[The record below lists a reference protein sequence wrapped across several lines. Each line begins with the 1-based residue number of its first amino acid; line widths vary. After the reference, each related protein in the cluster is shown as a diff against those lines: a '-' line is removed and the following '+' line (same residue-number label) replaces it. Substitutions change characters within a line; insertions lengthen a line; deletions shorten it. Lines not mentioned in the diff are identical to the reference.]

1 MVSAGP
7 KSPEGEERPA
17 EPREPGW
24 WVLPGV
30 GAVNAGTSGLRP
42 GPPPAVRRYFRPDP
56 LGVSAEREVP
66 PCGGRGMGGSQYAD
80 DVTIRAG
87 GDVLLLVVR

>member
-24 WVLPGV
+24 WVLLGTGGGV
-30 GAVNAGTSGLRP
+30 GPASGK
-42 GPPPAVRRYFRPDP
+42 VR
-56 LGVSAEREVP
+56 LGAK
-66 PCGGRGMGGSQYAD
+66 
-80 DVTIRAG
+80 IR
-87 GDVLLLVVR
+87 V